1 MTQAIVIL
9 KGTHSYDKS
18 AYYEAYC
25 RRCHHS
31 VRGRD
36 RQGNQVWSSKA
47 LAMKHAVTHAEWH
60 NQLDASNWNG
70 YSHNKKIVGEVQI

>member
-1 MTQAIVIL
+1 MTHKIVIL

-25 RRCHHS
+25 RRCHDA

-36 RQGNQVWSSKA
+36 RQRNQVWSSKA
-47 LAMKHAVTHAEWH
+47 LAMKHAAAHAEWH
-60 NQLDASNWNG
+60 NQLDASDWNG
-70 YSHNKKIVGEVQI
+70 YSYNKKIVGEVEV